1 MPIARNLPINP
12 CRALASMTGQHVGL
26 RVPDFEASK
35 VWFVD
40 KLDFRV
46 VQEWDCGELRLAYL
60 APAAND
66 GLLIKILGGGS
77 PTERPNYTDLGA
89 SLYEAGYHHTC
100 FEVASVDEALAEL
113 RRREVTVIAEAFYVE
128 AIGRRVAFFADPWGN
143 LFAIAE
149 IIALPSEQIGAA
161 S

>member
-1 MPIARNLPINP
+1 MTAPQNPPINP
-12 CRALASMTGQHVGL
+12 PSALASMTGLHVGL

-35 VWFVD
+35 AWFVD

-46 VQEWDCGELRLAYL
+46 VQEWDYGELRLAYV

-66 GLLIKILGGGS
+66 SVLIEILGGGS
-77 PTERPNYTDLGA
+77 PTERPNYTDLAA
-89 SLYEAGYHHTC
+89 SLYEAGYHHAC
-100 FEVASVDEALAEL
+100 FEVTSVDDALAEL
-113 RRREVTVIAEAFYVE
+113 RRRDVTVIAEAFDVE
-128 AIGRRVAFFADPWGN
+128 AINRRLAFFADPWGN

-149 IIALPSEQIGAA
+149 IVAAPSGQIGVP